1 MYICFDENTVASLI
15 DGTPIVVKEI
25 VSSGDALPSEQQQKS
40 SDNIG
45 MMRAWKNET
54 TSSSNIL
61 QSSENQPNKLGL
73 SILSSVLE
81 KNKSN
86 EDARKKLES
95 RLTEKHITV
104 EALSEAATQANEALR
119 DIMTQLV
126 SKTEALD
133 FEVARRA
140 QAEKLLEEHEEVIIA
155 VSNAITKQESIMTT
169 LEAELEE
176 IQVVDISSIDL
187 NIDLDD
193 LPRGKGKS
201 ELFIEPVVE
210 SSSLYVACSS
220 HDEKDR
226 KIRELEVAIEEGR
239 AIEVTLAED
248 LTNLRDSVLEIE
260 THHKAQIEELQKE
273 ADEARMSVQKMETKV
288 KLMVNNTNSTIE
300 ALHTKLDNESSSVKL
315 VDELSTQIK
324 ILEYK
329 ESLLADELN
338 ERLETKENTNNV
350 LAEVEQL
357 CLVVQACL
365 RKCESNTTSTEN
377 TSFFENKEIPLDMD
391 NHVVTVIDTQLLT
404 DINEQLTSL
413 HEFEEKLKSF
423 VHKFESDSEI
433 TMDDFGMSR
442 GDRRTLRKLRE
453 EFAMFLENSRASLH
467 ELEAKVADYIG
478 SIGEERFSRIKE
490 LESQL
495 DDKEKTI
502 KMVEKQNSYLEQ
514 ALSNMKSELHKAKKG
529 RSGLFR

>member
-1 MYICFDENTVASLI
+1 MYICLDENTVASLI

-54 TSSSNIL
+54 TSSSNVL
-61 QSSENQPNKLGL
+61 QSSENQPNKRGL

-288 KLMVNNTNSTIE
+288 KLMVNNTNSTIK